1 MSFRAQRSTGPSMPW
16 CWHTFLLLQEFRGP
30 GNLSTPLPLSSV
42 NASVFIVSTDFWF
55 LWFVHIVNHSN
66 NAQVFKVLSKSHAS
80 SLYLNSPEIII
91 VTITFSAQLELHKQK
106 TTSFS
111 PSTLSM
117 TYFSSA
123 SWVKSPDDLYIFV
136 IFIELKKTHQKTLL
150 QLLSGINISS
160 PVLETKVQTSIEI
173 EAFPLSSSGSVR
185 PRSNAATGEGGGVLS
200 SPSHW

>member
-1 MSFRAQRSTGPSMPW
+1 M
-16 CWHTFLLLQEFRGP
+16 HT
-30 GNLSTPLPLSSV
+30 
-42 NASVFIVSTDFWF
+42 
-55 LWFVHIVNHSN
+55 VNHSN

-80 SLYLNSPEIII
+80 SLYLNSPEIIV

-123 SWVKSPDDLYIFV
+123 SWVKSPDDLYIFQS
-136 IFIELKKTHQKTLL
+136 FSENLKKHTHQKTLL

-160 PVLETKVQTSIEI
+160 PVLETKVQTSIEV

-185 PRSNAATGEGGGVLS
+185 PRSNAATGDVGRWGGGWQWS
-200 SPSHW
+200 SLLPPTGKPL